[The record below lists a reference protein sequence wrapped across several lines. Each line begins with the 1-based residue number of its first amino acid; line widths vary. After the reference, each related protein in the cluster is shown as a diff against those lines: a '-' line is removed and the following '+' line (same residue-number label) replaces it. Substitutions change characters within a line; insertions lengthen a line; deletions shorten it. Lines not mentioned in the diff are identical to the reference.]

1 MYEERSSWERIGG
14 VSNKGAIGVVLR
26 RGTDPVDV
34 FEGGL
39 KRRGSGGGSGGAGGG
54 ACFGAGGGT

>member
-39 KRRGSGGGSGGAGGG
+39 KRRGSGGSGGAGGG